1 MLSYELMW
9 WLKESFAVLIV
20 AVGGRAQWL
29 EITLREITRTHTATP
44 SRTHADILR

>member
-9 WLKESFAVLIV
+9 WRKESFAVLIV

-29 EITLREITRTHTATP
+29 DLLARVDQMAMC
-44 SRTHADILR
+44 ALVFCVG